1 MRISV
6 IGGQE
11 ADERA
16 SRMAFEVGRE
26 IGARGH
32 VLICGGRTG
41 VMREACRGA
50 KESGGLTVG
59 ILPGDDLGDV
69 NEFVDIPLPTGI
81 GYTRN
86 VLVARAG
93 EAVIAIDGQ
102 LGTLSEIAF
111 ALISGR
117 PVVGLG
123 TWELRDGNGQEA
135 PIERVEDAVSAV
147 DACEAAVAAARS
159 G

>member
-11 ADERA
+11 ADEQA

-93 EAVIAIDGQ
+93 EAVIAIDGS

-123 TWELRDGNGQEA
+123 TWELRDSNGEEP

-147 DACEAAVAAARS
+147 DACEAAVAAAGS